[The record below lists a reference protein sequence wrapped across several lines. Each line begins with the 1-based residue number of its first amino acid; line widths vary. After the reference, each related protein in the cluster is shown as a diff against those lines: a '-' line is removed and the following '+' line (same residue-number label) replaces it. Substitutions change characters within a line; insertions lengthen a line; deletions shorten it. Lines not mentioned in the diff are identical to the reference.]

1 MHSTPPA
8 PLGAIGW
15 LVFRVPKERRIFR
28 AKNARFRCL
37 ERPAE
42 CSFWNPSGSDR
53 RDPNTLAPNGIKL
66 GRLRY
71 ARQGLVRVPES
82 NTKYGG
88 KPGKTGAPPSRCWGQ
103 VSVSPQGFPSE
114 KIPLFPAISALA
126 PLFTGRTFIMGFA
139 LASSGRLKGRRRS
152 GMRSCRWSGAA
163 RSGKVEC

>member
-8 PLGAIGW
+8 PLGAIVW

-28 AKNARFRCL
+28 AKNARSRCL

-82 NTKYGG
+82 NPKYGG
-88 KPGKTGAPPSRCWGQ
+88 KPGTTGAPPSRCWDQ

-139 LASSGRLKGRRRS
+139 LASGRLKGRRRS